1 MMRPKH
7 WFYTLPLRLRSL
19 FGRNRVEQDLSEELQ
34 FHLEQKTQEYVA
46 SGLTH
51 DEACRKARGEFGGI
65 ELSKENCRDTRR
77 VSYILDLL
85 QDLGFGLR
93 MLRKS
98 PAFALVAVLTL
109 ALGIGANTAIFS
121 VVHGVLLK
129 PLPFPKQDQLMTLWE
144 KNDGGGRSNT
154 SWANFMDWN
163 RLNHSFTGIAA
174 VSYWSPTFVGSH
186 DAETLVG
193 FRASSTFFDL
203 MGVKLERGRN
213 FLPAEDVRGNNFV
226 VILSYGFWQ
235 RAFGADPGMVGRT
248 VQLGTRAYNVVG
260 VLPADFPSVLSFD
273 PRKPADIYTPLAY
286 DETLPY
292 ACRDCRHLRAFA
304 RLKDGVTSAQAEA
317 EMNQISAN
325 LVREY
330 PTAYSAAGVTL
341 IPLKNYLV
349 GDVKAALWILL
360 GSVGFVLLIACV
372 NVANLLLAWA
382 ARRQREVA
390 LRAALGA
397 GRIRMIRQF
406 LTESL
411 LLSLLGGGLGL
422 FLAWGGVALLQQV
435 RLANLPRLQN
445 VHIDAWTFAFTF
457 GISLITGLAFGLLP
471 AFRASKLDLNEA
483 LKESG
488 KSTAGK
494 ERHRLRSALVFA
506 DVALALLLL
515 TGAGLMMKSF
525 VRLLEVN
532 PGFDPSHTLT
542 LTLSLWGPK
551 SADAPAVVFFDQV
564 LQRVQSLPGVES
576 AGIVSQLPLSG
587 NMDMY
592 GVHVEDKSLPNPEED
607 PSADRYS
614 ITPGYLRAMRI
625 PLLRGREFDERDVAT
640 SSMVAV
646 VNESM
651 ARQFWPGEDPIGKRF
666 RMGDT
671 KGPWRTV
678 IGVVG
683 DVLHKGLDAP
693 HTIQVYL
700 PNTQFTD
707 SMVILAVRT
716 SNDPSSIAAAVR
728 AEISALDPQVPIS
741 EVATMD
747 DVVSASVANQRFGAF
762 LFFLFGAVALVLTAV
777 GIYGVISY
785 GVAQRTHEIGIR
797 LALGAGRREVLRL
810 IVGETMRPALLGA
823 ALGLCAAFALTRLLT
838 RLLYNVKPTDPPVF
852 VAVLLLLIA
861 VAWIASYIPARR
873 ATRVDPMIA
882 LRYE

>member
-1 MMRPKH
+1 VNILRLLS
-7 WFYTLPLRLRSL
+7 TLPLRLRSL
-19 FGRNRVEQDLSEELQ
+19 FQRNQVEQDLSEELQ
-34 FHLEQKTQEYVA
+34 YHLEQKTQEYA
-46 SGLTH
+46 AGGMAIE
-51 DEACRKARGEFGGI
+51 EARRKARREFGGI
-65 ELSKENCRDTRR
+65 EQSKENCRDARH
-77 VSYILDLL
+77 VSYIQDLV

-93 MLRKS
+93 MLRNS
-98 PAFALVAVLTL
+98 PAFAFVAILTL

-121 VVHGVLLK
+121 VIHGVLLK
-129 PLPFPKQDQLMTLWE
+129 PLPFPQQDQLMTVWE
-144 KNDGGGRSNT
+144 KSDHGGRSNT

-174 VSYWSPTFVGSH
+174 VSFWSPTFVGAR

-193 FRASSTFFDL
+193 FRASSTLFDL
-203 MGVKLERGRN
+203 LGVKMERGRN
-213 FLPAEDVRGNNFV
+213 FLSSEDVRGNNFV

-235 RAFGADPGMVGRT
+235 RTFGGDPGIVGKS
-248 VQLGTRAYNVVG
+248 VQLGSRAYTVVG

-292 ACRDCRHLRAFA
+292 ACRDCRHLRAFG
-304 RLKDGVTSAQAEA
+304 RLKDGVTATQAEA

-330 PTAYSAAGVTL
+330 PTAYSAVGVTL
-341 IPLKNYLV
+341 TPLKDYLV
-349 GDVKAALWILL
+349 GDVKTALWVLL

-397 GRIRMIRQF
+397 RRARMVRQF

-411 LLSLLGGGLGL
+411 LLSLLGGSFGLL
-422 FLAWGGVALLQQV
+422 LAWSGVALLQRI

-445 VHIDAWTFAFTF
+445 VQIDGWTFAFTF
-457 GISLITGLAFGLLP
+457 GISLLTGLAFGLLP
-471 AFRASKLDLNEA
+471 AFRASTLDLNEA

-488 KSTAGK
+488 KSSAGK

-551 SADAPAVVFFDQV
+551 SADEPAVAFFDQA
-564 LQRVQSLPGVES
+564 LRRVRALPGVES
-576 AGIVSQLPLSG
+576 AGIVSQLPLGG

-592 GVHVEDKSLPNPEED
+592 GVHVEGKSLPNPEED

-625 PLLRGREFDERDVAT
+625 PVLRGREFDQHDIAT
-640 SSMVAV
+640 SPMVAL

-651 ARQFWPGEDPIGKRF
+651 ARQFWQGEDPIGKRF

-671 KGPWRTV
+671 KGPWKTV
-678 IGVVG
+678 VGVVG

-716 SNDPSSIAAAVR
+716 SNEPASIAAAVR
-728 AEISALDPQVPIS
+728 SEIAALDPQVPVS

-747 DVVSASVANQRFGAF
+747 EVVSASVANQRFGAVLF
-762 LFFLFGAVALVLTAV
+762 LLFGAIALVLTAV

-797 LALGAGRREVLRL
+797 LALGAGSREVLSL
-810 IVGETMRPALLGA
+810 IVSEAMKPALLGA
-823 ALGLCAAFALTRLLT
+823 ALGLCAAFGLTRLLT
-838 RLLYNVKPTDPPVF
+838 RLLYNVKPSDPLVF
-852 VAVLLLLIA
+852 AAVLFLLIA
-861 VAWIASYIPARR
+861 VAWLASYIPARR
-873 ATRVDPMIA
+873 ATRVDPIVA

>member
-1 MMRPKH
+1 MRPKH

-19 FGRNRVEQDLSEELQ
+19 FRRNQVERELTQELQ

-46 SGLTH
+46 IGLTT
-51 DEACRKARGEFGGI
+51 DDARRKAHREFGGL

-77 VSYILDLL
+77 VSYIQDLL
-85 QDLGFGLR
+85 QDTVFGLR
-93 MLRKS
+93 MLRNS
-98 PAFALVAVLTL
+98 RAFALVAMLTL
-109 ALGIGANTAIFS
+109 ALGIGANTAMFS
-121 VVHGVLLK
+121 VIHGVLLR
-129 PLPFPKQDQLMTLWE
+129 PLPFPKQDQLMILFE
-144 KNDGGGRSNT
+144 KNGDGTRSNT
-154 SWANFMDWN
+154 SWATFMDWN
-163 RLNHSFTGIAA
+163 RLNHSFTGVAA
-174 VSYWSPTFVGSH
+174 VSFWSPTFVGAH
-186 DAETLVG
+186 DAETLIG
-193 FRASSTFFDL
+193 FRASSTLFDL
-203 MGVKLERGRN
+203 LGVKFERGRN
-213 FLPAEDVRGNNFV
+213 FLPTEDVRGNNFV
-226 VILSYGFWQ
+226 VILSHGYWQ
-235 RAFGADPGMVGRT
+235 RTFGGDPGIIGKS
-248 VQLGTRAYNVVG
+248 VQLGTRAYTVVG
-260 VLPADFPSVLSFD
+260 VLPADFPSILSFD

-286 DETLPY
+286 DATLPY

-304 RLKDGVTSAQAEA
+304 RLKDGVPSAQAEA

-325 LVREY
+325 LFSEY
-330 PTAYSAAGVTL
+330 PTAYSASGVTL
-341 IPLKNYLV
+341 TPLKDYLV
-349 GDVKAALWILL
+349 DEVKTALWVLL

-390 LRAALGA
+390 LRTALGA
-397 GRIRMIRQF
+397 RRTRMVRQF

-411 LLSLLGGGLGL
+411 LLSLLGGVFGL
-422 FLAWGGVALLQQV
+422 FLAWSGVALLQQV
-435 RLANLPRLQN
+435 RVANLPRLEN
-445 VHIDAWTFAFTF
+445 VHLDAWTFAFTF
-457 GISLITGLAFGLLP
+457 GISLSTGLAFGLLP

-525 VRLLEVN
+525 IRLLEVH

-551 SADAPAVVFFDQV
+551 SADAPAVAFFDQV
-564 LQRVQSLPGVES
+564 LQKIQALPGVES
-576 AGIVSQLPLSG
+576 AGLVSQLPLGG
-587 NMDMY
+587 NLDMY
-592 GVHVEDKSLPNPEED
+592 GVHVEGKSLPNPEED

-625 PLLRGREFDERDVAT
+625 PLLLGREFDGRDLAT
-640 SSMVAV
+640 SPMVAL

-671 KGPWRTV
+671 KSPWKSV
-678 IGVVG
+678 VGVLG

-707 SMVILAVRT
+707 SLVILAVRT
-716 SNDPSSIAAAVR
+716 SKDPASLAAAVR
-728 AEISALDPQVPIS
+728 SEISALDPQVPVS
-741 EVATMD
+741 DVATMD
-747 DVVSASVANQRFGAF
+747 AVVSASVANQRFGALLF
-762 LFFLFGAVALVLTAV
+762 LLFGAIALVLTAV
-777 GIYGVISY
+777 GIYGVIAY

-797 LALGAGRREVLRL
+797 VALGANRREVLSL
-810 IVGETMRPALLGA
+810 IVSEAMKPALLGA
-823 ALGLCAAFALTRLLT
+823 ALGLCAALGLTRLLT
-838 RLLYNVKPTDPPVF
+838 RLLYNVKPTDPLVF
-852 VAVLLLLIA
+852 VAVLFLLLG
-861 VAWIASYIPARR
+861 VALLASYIPARR
-873 ATRVDPMIA
+873 ATRVDPMVA

>member
-19 FGRNRVEQDLSEELQ
+19 FRRDRTEQELSDELGY
-34 FHLEQKTQEYVA
+34 HLEQKTQEYVA

-51 DEACRKARGEFGGI
+51 DEARRKARREFGGI

-93 MLRKS
+93 MLRNS
-98 PAFALVAVLTL
+98 PAFALVAILTL

-186 DAETLVG
+186 DAETLTG
-193 FRASSTFFDL
+193 FRASSTLFDL

-235 RAFGADPGMVGRT
+235 RAFGGDPGILGKS
-248 VQLGTRAYNVVG
+248 VQLGTRAYTIVG
-260 VLPADFPSVLSFD
+260 VLPAGFPSVLSFD

-341 IPLKNYLV
+341 IPLKDYLV
-349 GDVKAALWILL
+349 GDVKTALWILL

-390 LRAALGA
+390 LRSALGA

-435 RLANLPRLQN
+435 RLTNLPRLQN
-445 VHIDAWTFAFTF
+445 VQIDAWTFAFTF
-457 GISLITGLAFGLLP
+457 GISLVTGLAFGLLP
-471 AFRASKLDLNEA
+471 AFRASKPDLNEA

-488 KSTAGK
+488 KSTSGK

-525 VRLLEVN
+525 IRLLEVN

-551 SADAPAVVFFDQV
+551 SADGPAVAFFDQV
-564 LQRVQSLPGVES
+564 LQHVHALPGVET
-576 AGIVSQLPLSG
+576 AGIVSQLPLGGS
-587 NMDMY
+587 MDMY
-592 GVHVEDKSLPNPEED
+592 GVHVEGKSLPNPEED

-614 ITPGYLRAMRI
+614 ISPNYLRAMRI
-625 PLLRGREFDERDVAT
+625 PLLSGREFDERDVAT

-651 ARQFWPGEDPIGKRF
+651 ARQFWPGEDPVGKRF
-666 RMGDT
+666 HLGDT

-678 IGVVG
+678 VGVVG

-707 SMVILAVRT
+707 SMVILAIRT
-716 SNDPSSIAAAVR
+716 SNDPASIAAAVR
-728 AEISALDPQVPIS
+728 SEIVALDPQVPIS

-797 LALGAGRREVLRL
+797 LALGAGRREVLKL
-810 IVGETMRPALLGA
+810 IIGETMRPALLGA
-823 ALGLCAAFALTRLLT
+823 AVGLCAAFGLTRLLT

-852 VAVLLLLIA
+852 AAVLVLLIG
-861 VAWIASYIPARR
+861 VALLASYIPARR
-873 ATRVDPMIA
+873 AMRVDPMVA
-882 LRYE
+882 LRCG

>member
-1 MMRPKH
+1 MRPRY
-7 WFYTLPLRLRSL
+7 WFHNFPLRLRSL
-19 FGRNRVEQDLSEELQ
+19 FKRNQAEQELSDELQ
-34 FHLEQKTQEYVA
+34 YHLEQKANEYMA
-46 SGLTH
+46 GGLSG
-51 DEACRKARGEFGGI
+51 DEARRKARREFGGV

-77 VSYILDLL
+77 VNYIQDLM

-93 MLRKS
+93 MLRSS
-98 PAFALVAVLTL
+98 PAFALVAILTL

-121 VVHGVLLK
+121 VVRGVLLE
-129 PLPFPKQDQLMTLWE
+129 PLPFPKQDQLMTVWE
-144 KNDGGGRSNT
+144 KDDQGRSSNT

-163 RLNHSFTGIAA
+163 RLNHSFDGIAA
-174 VSYWSPTFVGSH
+174 VSFWSPTMVGPH

-193 FRASSTFFDL
+193 FRVSSTFFDL
-203 MGVKLERGRN
+203 MGVKFERGRN
-213 FLPAEDVRGNNFV
+213 FLRSEDVRGNNFV

-235 RAFGADPGMVGRT
+235 RTFGGDPGILGKS
-248 VQLGTRAYNVVG
+248 VQLGTRAYTVVG
-260 VLPADFPSVLSFD
+260 VLPAAFPSVLSFD

-292 ACRDCRHLRAFA
+292 ACRDCRHLRAFG
-304 RLKDGVTSAQAEA
+304 RLGNGVPMQQAEA

-330 PTAYSAAGVTL
+330 PTAYSASGVTL
-341 IPLKNYLV
+341 TPLKDYLV
-349 GDVKAALWILL
+349 GEVKTALWALL

-372 NVANLLLAWA
+372 NVANLLLAWG

-397 GRIRMIRQF
+397 GRTRMVRQF

-411 LLSLLGGGLGL
+411 LLALLGGGFGL
-422 FLAWGGVALLQQV
+422 FLAWGGVALLQGIH
-435 RLANLPRLQN
+435 LANLPRLQD
-445 VHIDAWTFAFTF
+445 VQIDTWTFAFSF
-457 GISLITGLAFGLLP
+457 GISLLTGLAFGLLP
-471 AFRASKLDLNEA
+471 AFRACKLDLNET

-488 KSTAGK
+488 KSSAGK
-494 ERHRLRSALVFA
+494 ERHRLRGALVFA

-551 SADAPAVVFFDQV
+551 SADAPAVAFFEQV
-564 LQRVQSLPGVES
+564 LQRVRTLPGVES
-576 AGIVSQLPLSG
+576 AGVVSQLPLGG
-587 NMDMY
+587 NLDRY
-592 GVHVEDKSLPNPEED
+592 GVHVEGKSLPNPEED

-625 PLLRGREFDERDVAT
+625 PLLRGREFDARDVV
-640 SSMVAV
+640 SSPPVAV

-651 ARQFWPGEDPIGKRF
+651 AREFWPGEDPVGKRF

-671 KGPWRTV
+671 KGPWKTV
-678 IGVVG
+678 VGVVG

-716 SNDPSSIAAAVR
+716 ANDPVSLAAAVR
-728 AEISALDPQVPIS
+728 SEISSLDPQVPVS
-741 EVATMD
+741 EVATMEE
-747 DVVSASVANQRFGAF
+747 VVSLSVANQRFGT
-762 LFFLFGAVALVLTAV
+762 LLSLLFGAIALLLTAV

-797 LALGAGRREVLRL
+797 LALGATRREVLSL
-810 IVGETMRPALLGA
+810 LVGEAMKPALLGA
-823 ALGLCAAFALTRLLT
+823 ALGLSAAFGLTRLLS
-838 RLLYNVKPTDPPVF
+838 RLLYDVKPTDPLVF
-852 VAVLLLLIA
+852 SAVLLLLIA
-861 VAWIASYIPARR
+861 VALLASYIPARR
-873 ATRVDPMIA
+873 ATRVDPMVA

>member
-1 MMRPKH
+1 VNIRRLLS
-7 WFYTLPLRLRSL
+7 TVPLRLRSL
-19 FGRNRVEQDLSEELQ
+19 FKRNQVEQDLSEELQ
-34 FHLEQKTQEYVA
+34 YHLDQKTKEYAA
-46 SGLTH
+46 SGMPI
-51 DEACRKARGEFGGI
+51 EAARRKARREFGGI
-65 ELSKENCRDTRR
+65 EQSKENCRDTRR
-77 VSYILDLL
+77 VSYIQDLL

-93 MLRKS
+93 MLRNS
-98 PAFALVAVLTL
+98 PAFALVAIVTL

-121 VVHGVLLK
+121 VIHGVLLK
-129 PLPFPKQDQLMTLWE
+129 PLPFPQQDQLMTVWE
-144 KNDGGGRSNT
+144 KSDDGGRSNT

-174 VSYWSPTFVGSH
+174 VSFWSPTFVGAH

-193 FRASSTFFDL
+193 FRASSTLFDL
-203 MGVKLERGRN
+203 LGVKMERGRN
-213 FLPAEDVRGNNFV
+213 FLSSEDVRGNNFV
-226 VILSYGFWQ
+226 VILSYGFSQ
-235 RAFGADPGMVGRT
+235 RTFGGDSGILGKS
-248 VQLGTRAYNVVG
+248 VQLGTRAYTVVG

-292 ACRDCRHLRAFA
+292 ACRDCRHLRAFG
-304 RLKDGVTSAQAEA
+304 RLKDGVTTAQAEA
-317 EMNQISAN
+317 EINQISAN

-330 PTAYSAAGVTL
+330 PTAYSAVGVTL
-341 IPLKNYLV
+341 TPLKDYLV
-349 GDVKAALWILL
+349 GDVKTALWVLL

-397 GRIRMIRQF
+397 RRTRMVRQF

-411 LLSLLGGGLGL
+411 LLSFLGGGFGIL
-422 FLAWGGVALLQQV
+422 LAWSGVALLQRI

-445 VHIDAWTFAFTF
+445 VQIDGWTFAFTF
-457 GISLITGLAFGLLP
+457 GISLLTGLAFGLLP
-471 AFRASKLDLNEA
+471 AFRASRLDLNEA

-551 SADAPAVVFFDQV
+551 SADEPAVAFFDQV
-564 LQRVQSLPGVES
+564 LRRVRTLPGVES
-576 AGIVSQLPLSG
+576 AGIVSQLPLGG

-592 GVHVEDKSLPNPEED
+592 GVHVEGKSLPNPEED

-625 PLLRGREFDERDVAT
+625 PVLRGREFDQHDIAT
-640 SSMVAV
+640 SQMVAM

-671 KGPWRTV
+671 KGPWKTV
-678 IGVVG
+678 VGVVG

-716 SNDPSSIAAAVR
+716 SNEPASIAAAVR
-728 AEISALDPQVPIS
+728 TEIAALDPQVPVS

-747 DVVSASVANQRFGAF
+747 EVVSASVANQRFGAL
-762 LFFLFGAVALVLTAV
+762 LFVLFGAIALVLTAV

-797 LALGAGRREVLRL
+797 LALGAGSREVLSL
-810 IVGETMRPALLGA
+810 IVSEAMKPALLGA
-823 ALGLCAAFALTRLLT
+823 ALGLCAAFGLTRLLT
-838 RLLYNVKPTDPPVF
+838 RLLYNVKPTDPLVF
-852 VAVLLLLIA
+852 AAVLLLLIA
-861 VAWIASYIPARR
+861 VAWLASYIPARR
-873 ATRVDPMIA
+873 ATRVDPIVA

>member
-1 MMRPKH
+1 MRPKN
-7 WFYTLPLRLRSL
+7 WFYTLPLRFRSL
-19 FGRNRVEQDLSEELQ
+19 FKRNQVEQDLSDELQ
-34 FHLEQKTQEYVA
+34 FHIEQKTQEYIS
-46 SGLTH
+46 SGLTT
-51 DEACRKARGEFGGI
+51 DEARRKARREFGGL
-65 ELSKENCRDTRR
+65 ELSKENCRDARR
-77 VSYILDLL
+77 VSYIQDLL

-93 MLRKS
+93 MLRNS
-98 PAFALVAVLTL
+98 PTFALVAILTL

-121 VVHGVLLK
+121 VIHGVLLQ
-129 PLPFPKQDQLMTLWE
+129 PLPFPRQDQLMTVWE
-144 KNDGGGRSNT
+144 RDDQGRRSNT

-163 RLNHSFTGIAA
+163 RLNHSFDGIAA
-174 VSYWSPTFVGSH
+174 VSFWTPTIVGAH

-193 FRASSTFFDL
+193 FRVSSAFFDL

-213 FLPAEDVRGNNFV
+213 FLPSEDVRGNNFV

-235 RAFGADPGMVGRT
+235 RTFGGDPGILGKP
-248 VQLGTRAYNVVG
+248 VQLGTRAYTVVG
-260 VLPADFPSVLSFD
+260 VLPAEFPSVLSFD

-292 ACRDCRHLRAFA
+292 ACRDCRHLRAFG
-304 RLKDGVTSAQAEA
+304 RVRNGVSITQADA

-330 PTAYSAAGVTL
+330 PTAYPAAGVTL
-341 IPLKNYLV
+341 TPLKDYLV
-349 GDVKAALWILL
+349 GDVKPALWALL

-372 NVANLLLAWA
+372 NVANLLLAWG

-390 LRAALGA
+390 VRAALGA
-397 GRIRMIRQF
+397 GRTRMVRQF

-411 LLSLLGGGLGL
+411 LLSLLGGGCGL
-422 FLAWGGVALLQQV
+422 FLAWGGVALLQRI
-435 RLANLPRLQN
+435 RLANLPRLQD
-445 VHIDAWTFAFTF
+445 VYIDGWTFAFSF
-457 GISLITGLAFGLLP
+457 GISLLTGLAFGLLP

-488 KSTAGK
+488 KSSAGK
-494 ERHRLRSALVFA
+494 ERHRLRGALVFA

-551 SADAPAVVFFDQV
+551 AADAPAVAFFVQV
-564 LQRVQSLPGVES
+564 LQHVRTLPGVES
-576 AGIVSQLPLSG
+576 AGVVSQLPLGG
-587 NMDMY
+587 NMDRY
-592 GVHVEDKSLPNPEED
+592 GVHVEGKSLPNPEED

-614 ITPGYLRAMRI
+614 ITPGYLHAMRI
-625 PLLRGREFDERDVAT
+625 PLLRGREFDARDV
-640 SSMVAV
+640 VASPPV
-646 VNESM
+646 ALVNESM
-651 ARQFWPGEDPIGKRF
+651 ARQFWPGEDPVGKRF
-666 RMGDT
+666 RFGDT
-671 KGPWRTV
+671 KGPWKTV
-678 IGVVG
+678 VGIVG
-683 DVLHKGLDAP
+683 DVLHRGLDAP

-707 SMVILAVRT
+707 SSVILAVRT
-716 SNDPSSIAAAVR
+716 SNDPVSLAAAVR
-728 AEISALDPQVPIS
+728 SEIGSLDPQVPVS

-747 DVVSASVANQRFGAF
+747 EVVSASVANQRFGALLF
-762 LFFLFGAVALVLTAV
+762 LLFGAIALVLTAV

-797 LALGAGRREVLRL
+797 LALGAARREVLSL
-810 IVGETMRPALLGA
+810 IVREAMKPALLGA
-823 ALGLCAAFALTRLLT
+823 ALGLCAAFGFTRLLT
-838 RLLYNVKPTDPPVF
+838 RLLYNVKPTDPLVF
-852 VAVLLLLIA
+852 AAVLILLIG
-861 VAWIASYIPARR
+861 VALLASYLPARR
-873 ATRVDPMIA
+873 ATRVDPMVA

>member
-1 MMRPKH
+1 VNIRRLLS
-7 WFYTLPLRLRSL
+7 TVPLRLRSL
-19 FGRNRVEQDLSEELQ
+19 FKRNQVEQDLSEELQ
-34 FHLEQKTQEYVA
+34 YHLDQKTKEYAA
-46 SGLTH
+46 SGMPI
-51 DEACRKARGEFGGI
+51 EAARRKARREFGGI
-65 ELSKENCRDTRR
+65 EQSKENCRDTRR
-77 VSYILDLL
+77 VSYIQDLL

-93 MLRKS
+93 MLRNS
-98 PAFALVAVLTL
+98 PAFALVAIVTL

-121 VVHGVLLK
+121 VIHGVLLK
-129 PLPFPKQDQLMTLWE
+129 PLPFPQQDQLMTVWE
-144 KNDGGGRSNT
+144 KSDDGGRSNT

-174 VSYWSPTFVGSH
+174 VSFWSPTFVGAH

-193 FRASSTFFDL
+193 FRASSTLFDL
-203 MGVKLERGRN
+203 LGVKMERGRN
-213 FLPAEDVRGNNFV
+213 FLSSEDVRGNNFV
-226 VILSYGFWQ
+226 VILSYGFSQ
-235 RAFGADPGMVGRT
+235 RTFGGDSGILGKS
-248 VQLGTRAYNVVG
+248 VQLGTRAYTVVG

-292 ACRDCRHLRAFA
+292 ACRDCRHLRAFG
-304 RLKDGVTSAQAEA
+304 RLKDGVTTAQAEA
-317 EMNQISAN
+317 EINQISAN

-330 PTAYSAAGVTL
+330 PTAYSAVGVTL
-341 IPLKNYLV
+341 TPLKDYLV
-349 GDVKAALWILL
+349 GDVKTALWVLL

-397 GRIRMIRQF
+397 RRTRMVRQF

-411 LLSLLGGGLGL
+411 LLSFLGGGFGIL
-422 FLAWGGVALLQQV
+422 LAWSGVALLQRI

-445 VHIDAWTFAFTF
+445 VQIDGWTFAFTF
-457 GISLITGLAFGLLP
+457 GISLLTGLAFGLLP
-471 AFRASKLDLNEA
+471 AFRASRLDLNEA

-551 SADAPAVVFFDQV
+551 SADEPAVAFFDQV
-564 LQRVQSLPGVES
+564 LRRVRTLPGVES
-576 AGIVSQLPLSG
+576 AGIVSQLPLGG

-592 GVHVEDKSLPNPEED
+592 GVHVEGKSLPNPEED

-625 PLLRGREFDERDVAT
+625 PVLRGREFDQHDIAT
-640 SSMVAV
+640 SPMVAL

-671 KGPWRTV
+671 KGPWKTV
-678 IGVVG
+678 VGVVG

-716 SNDPSSIAAAVR
+716 SNEPASIAAAVR
-728 AEISALDPQVPIS
+728 SEIAALDPQVPVS

-747 DVVSASVANQRFGAF
+747 EVVSASVANQRFGAL
-762 LFFLFGAVALVLTAV
+762 LFVLFGVIALVLTTV

-797 LALGAGRREVLRL
+797 LALGAGSREVLSL
-810 IVGETMRPALLGA
+810 IVSEAMKPALLGA
-823 ALGLCAAFALTRLLT
+823 ALGLCAAFGLTRLLT
-838 RLLYNVKPTDPPVF
+838 RLLYNVKPTDPLVF
-852 VAVLLLLIA
+852 AAVLLLLIA
-861 VAWIASYIPARR
+861 VAWLASYIPARR
-873 ATRVDPMIA
+873 ATRVDPIVA

>member
-1 MMRPKH
+1 E
-7 WFYTLPLRLRSL
+7 LR
-19 FGRNRVEQDLSEELQ
+19 
-34 FHLEQKTQEYVA
+34 FHIEQKAQEYA
-46 SGLTH
+46 ANGLNAE
-51 DEACRKARGEFGGI
+51 EALCKARREFGGL
-65 ELSKENCRDTRR
+65 EQSKENCRVARR
-77 VSYILDLL
+77 VGYIHDLL

-93 MLRKS
+93 MLRNS
-98 PAFALVAVLTL
+98 PAFALVAILTL

-121 VVHGVLLK
+121 VVHGVLLR
-129 PLPFPKQDQLMTLWE
+129 PLPFPRQDQLMMLSE
-144 KNDGGGRSNT
+144 KNADGTYSHT
-154 SWANFMDWN
+154 SWATFMDWN

-174 VSYWSPTFVGSH
+174 VSFWSPTLVGQR
-186 DAETLVG
+186 DAETLTG
-193 FRASSTFFDL
+193 FRTSSAFFDL
-203 MGVKLERGRN
+203 MGMKFERGRN
-213 FLPAEDVRGNNFV
+213 FLPSEDVRGDNFV

-235 RAFGADPGMVGRT
+235 RTFGGDPAIIGKS
-248 VQLGTRAYNVVG
+248 VQLGTNAYTVVG
-260 VLPADFPSVLSFD
+260 VLPPGFPSVLSFD

-286 DETLPY
+286 DATLPY

-304 RLKDGVTSAQAEA
+304 RLRDGVPVSQAEA

-325 LVREY
+325 LFREY
-330 PTAYSAAGVTL
+330 PTEYSASGVILT
-341 IPLKNYLV
+341 PLKDYLV
-349 GDVKAALWILL
+349 GDIETALWTLL

-390 LRAALGA
+390 LRTALGA
-397 GRIRMIRQF
+397 RRTRMIRQF

-411 LLSLLGGGLGL
+411 LLSLLGGGFGL
-422 FLAWGGVALLQQV
+422 LLARGCIALLQRI
-435 RLANLPRLQN
+435 RLANLPRLEN

-457 GISLITGLAFGLLP
+457 GICLLTGLAFGLVP
-471 AFRASKLDLNEA
+471 ALRISRLDLNEA

-494 ERHRLRSALVFA
+494 ERYRLRSALVFA

-542 LTLSLWGPK
+542 LTLDLWGPK
-551 SADAPAVVFFDQV
+551 SADAPAIAFFDQV
-564 LQRVQSLPGVES
+564 LQRVQALPGVES
-576 AGIVSQLPLSG
+576 AGVVSQLPLGG

-592 GVHVEDKSLPNPEED
+592 GMHVEGKSLPNPEED
-607 PSADRYS
+607 PTADRYS
-614 ITPGYLRAMRI
+614 ISPGYLQAMRI
-625 PLLRGREFDERDVAT
+625 PLIRGRGFDERDVAT
-640 SSMVAV
+640 SPMVAL

-651 ARQFWPGEDPIGKRF
+651 ARQFWTGEDPLGKRF

-678 IGVVG
+678 VGVVG

-693 HTIQVYL
+693 HTIQIYL

-707 SMVILAVRT
+707 STMILAVRAVK
-716 SNDPSSIAAAVR
+716 DPASLAAAVR
-728 AEISALDPQVPIS
+728 SEINALDPQVPVS

-747 DVVSASVANQRFGAF
+747 EIVSASVANQRFAAL
-762 LFFLFGAVALVLTAV
+762 LFVLFGAIALLLTAV

-797 LALGAGRREVLRL
+797 LAVGAGSRQVLRL
-810 IVGETMRPALLGA
+810 IVGEAMKPALLGA
-823 ALGLCAAFALTRLLT
+823 AVGLCAAIGLTRLLA
-838 RLLYNVKPTDPPVF
+838 RLLYSVKPTDPIVF
-852 VAVLLLLIA
+852 TAVLLLLVG
-861 VAWIASYIPARR
+861 VALLASYIPARR
-873 ATRVDPMIA
+873 ATRVDPMVA

>member
-1 MMRPKH
+1 MRAKH
-7 WFYTLPLRLRSL
+7 GFCTLPLRLRSL
-19 FGRNRVEQDLSEELQ
+19 FRRDHVEQDLSEELGY
-34 FHLEQKTQEYVA
+34 HLEQKTQEYLA
-46 SGLTH
+46 SGLTI
-51 DEACRKARGEFGGI
+51 DEARCKVQREFGGL
-65 ELSKENCRDTRR
+65 ELSKENCRDARR
-77 VSYILDLL
+77 VGYIQDLL

-93 MLRKS
+93 MLRNS
-98 PAFALVAVLTL
+98 PAFALVAILTL

-174 VSYWSPTFVGSH
+174 VSFWSPTFVGAH

-193 FRASSTFFDL
+193 FRASSTLFDL

-235 RAFGADPGMVGRT
+235 RTFGGDPGIVGKS
-248 VQLGTRAYNVVG
+248 VQLGTRAYTVVG

-273 PRKPADIYTPLAY
+273 PRKPADVYTPLAY

-341 IPLKNYLV
+341 LPLKDYLV
-349 GDVKAALWILL
+349 GDVKTALWILL

-445 VHIDAWTFAFTF
+445 VRIDAWTFAFTF
-457 GISLITGLAFGLLP
+457 GISLVTGLAFGLLP

-488 KSTAGK
+488 KSSAGK
-494 ERHRLRSALVFA
+494 ERRRLRSALVFA

-551 SADAPAVVFFDQV
+551 SADAPAIAFFDEV
-564 LQRVQSLPGVES
+564 LQRVQALPGVES
-576 AGIVSQLPLSG
+576 AGIVSQLPLGG

-592 GVHVEDKSLPNPEED
+592 GVHVEGKSLPNPEED

-625 PLLRGREFDERDVAT
+625 PLLRGREFDQRDVAT
-640 SSMVAV
+640 SSTVAI

-651 ARQFWPGEDPIGKRF
+651 AHQFWPGKDPIGKRF

-671 KGPWRTV
+671 KGPWKTV
-678 IGVVG
+678 VGVVG

-716 SNDPSSIAAAVR
+716 SNDPSSIAEAVR
-728 AEISALDPQVPIS
+728 GEIVALDPQVPIS

-747 DVVSASVANQRFGAF
+747 DVVSSSVANQRFGAF

-797 LALGAGRREVLRL
+797 LALGAGRREVLEL
-810 IVGETMRPALLGA
+810 IIGESMRPALLGA
-823 ALGLCAAFALTRLLT
+823 AVGLCAAFGLTRLLT
-838 RLLYNVKPTDPPVF
+838 RLLYSVKPTDPPVF
-852 VAVLLLLIA
+852 AAVLLLMIG
-861 VAWIASYIPARR
+861 VALLASYIPARR
-873 ATRVDPMIA
+873 ATRVDPTVA

>member
-1 MMRPKH
+1 MMHPKH
-7 WFYTLPLRLRSL
+7 WFYTWPLRLRTL
-19 FGRNRVEQDLSEELQ
+19 FRRNRVEQDLSEELQ

-46 SGLTH
+46 AGLAPY
-51 DEACRKARGEFGGI
+51 EARSKARREFGGI
-65 ELSKENCRDTRR
+65 EQSKENCRDTRR
-77 VSYILDLL
+77 VGYTQDIF

-93 MLRKS
+93 MLRNS
-98 PAFALVAVLTL
+98 PSFALVAILTL

-144 KNDGGGRSNT
+144 KNGDGGRSNT

-163 RLNHSFTGIAA
+163 RLNHSFSGIAA
-174 VSYWSPTFVGSH
+174 VSLWSPTFVGSH
-186 DAETLVG
+186 DAETLTG
-193 FRASSTFFDL
+193 FRTSSTLFDM
-203 MGVKLERGRN
+203 MGVRLERGRN

-235 RAFGADPGMVGRT
+235 RAFGGDPGAIGKS
-248 VQLGTRAYNVVG
+248 VQLGTRSYTVVG
-260 VLPADFPSVLSFD
+260 VLPVDFPSVLSFD
-273 PRKPADIYTPLAY
+273 PRKPADIYTTLAY

-304 RLKDGVTSAQAEA
+304 RLKDGVSAAQAEA

-330 PTAYSAAGVTL
+330 PTSYSAAGVTL
-341 IPLKNYLV
+341 TPLKDYLV

-411 LLSLLGGGLGL
+411 LLSLLGGSFGLL
-422 FLAWGGVALLQQV
+422 LAWAGVALLQHV
-435 RLANLPRLQN
+435 RLSNLPRLQN
-445 VHIDAWTFAFTF
+445 VQIDAWTFAFTF
-457 GISLITGLAFGLLP
+457 GISLVTGLAFGLLP

-488 KSTAGK
+488 KSTSGK
-494 ERHRLRSALVFA
+494 DRHSLRSALVFA

-551 SADAPAVVFFDQV
+551 SADAPAVAFFDQV
-564 LQRVQSLPGVES
+564 LQRVQALPGVES
-576 AGIVSQLPLSG
+576 TGIVSQLPLGG
-587 NMDMY
+587 NIDMY
-592 GVHVEDKSLPNPEED
+592 GVHVEGKSLPNPEED

-614 ITPGYLRAMRI
+614 ITPGYLRAMGI
-625 PLLRGREFDERDVAT
+625 PLLLGREFDERDVAT

-651 ARQFWPGEDPIGKRF
+651 ARQFWPGEDPIGKRL
-666 RMGDT
+666 RVGDT
-671 KGPWRTV
+671 KGAWKTV
-678 IGVVG
+678 VGVVG

-728 AEISALDPQVPIS
+728 AEIAALDSQVPIS

-762 LFFLFGAVALVLTAV
+762 LFLLFGATALVLTAV

-810 IVGETMRPALLGA
+810 IIGETMRPALLGA
-823 ALGLCAAFALTRLLT
+823 ALGLCAAFGLTRLLT

-852 VAVLLLLIA
+852 VAVLLLLIG
-861 VAWIASYIPARR
+861 VALLASYIPARR
-873 ATRVDPMIA
+873 ATRVDPIVA

>member
-1 MMRPKH
+1 MRPKH
-7 WFYTLPLRLRSL
+7 WFYTFPLRLRSL
-19 FGRNRVEQDLSEELQ
+19 FKRNQADLDLSEELQ
-34 FHLEQKTQEYVA
+34 YHLEQKAHEYMA
-46 SGLTH
+46 GGLSA
-51 DEACRKARGEFGGI
+51 DEAHRKARREFGGL

-77 VSYILDLL
+77 VNYIQDLL

-93 MLRKS
+93 MLRGS
-98 PAFALVAVLTL
+98 PAFALVAILTL

-121 VVHGVLLK
+121 VIHGVLLQ
-129 PLPFPKQDQLMTLWE
+129 PLPFPKQDQLMTVWE
-144 KNDGGGRSNT
+144 KDDQGRRSNT

-163 RLNHSFTGIAA
+163 RLNHSFDGIAA
-174 VSYWSPTFVGSH
+174 VSFWSPTIVGAH

-193 FRASSTFFDL
+193 FRVSSTFFDL
-203 MGVKLERGRN
+203 MGAKLERGRS
-213 FLPAEDVRGNNFV
+213 FLRSEDVRGNNFV

-235 RAFGADPGMVGRT
+235 QRFGGDVNILGKP
-248 VQLGTRAYNVVG
+248 VQLGSRAYTVVG
-260 VLPADFPSVLSFD
+260 VLPAEFPSVLSFD

-292 ACRDCRHLRAFA
+292 ACRDCRHLRAFG
-304 RLKDGVTSAQAEA
+304 RLRNGVSITQAEA

-341 IPLKNYLV
+341 TPLKDYLV
-349 GDVKAALWILL
+349 GDVKTALWALL

-372 NVANLLLAWA
+372 NVANLLLAWG

-397 GRIRMIRQF
+397 GRTRMVRQF

-411 LLSLLGGGLGL
+411 LLSLLGGGCGLSLG
-422 FLAWGGVALLQQV
+422 WSGVALLQ
-435 RLANLPRLQN
+435 RIHLANLPRLQD
-445 VHIDAWTFAFTF
+445 VHIDGWTFAFSF
-457 GISLITGLAFGLLP
+457 GISLLTGLAFGLLP

-488 KSTAGK
+488 KSSAGK
-494 ERHRLRSALVFA
+494 QRHRLRGALVFA

-551 SADAPAVVFFDQV
+551 SADAPAIAFFEQV
-564 LQRVQSLPGVES
+564 LQRVRTLPGVES
-576 AGIVSQLPLSG
+576 AGIVSQLPLGG
-587 NMDMY
+587 NMDRY
-592 GVHVEDKSLPNPEED
+592 GVHVEGKSLPNPEED

-625 PLLRGREFDERDVAT
+625 PLLRGREFDARDVVT
-640 SSMVAV
+640 SAPVAL

-651 ARQFWPGEDPIGKRF
+651 ARQFWPGEDPVGKRF

-671 KGPWRTV
+671 KGLWKTV
-678 IGVVG
+678 VGVVG
-683 DVLHKGLDAP
+683 DVLHQGLDAP

-716 SNDPSSIAAAVR
+716 SNDPGLIAAAVR
-728 AEISALDPQVPIS
+728 SEIAALDPQVPVS
-741 EVATMD
+741 QVATMD
-747 DVVSASVANQRFGAF
+747 EVVSASVANQRFGALLF
-762 LFFLFGAVALVLTAV
+762 LLFGAIALMLTAV

-797 LALGAGRREVLRL
+797 LALGAARREVLSL
-810 IVGETMRPALLGA
+810 IVREAMKPALLGA
-823 ALGLCAAFALTRLLT
+823 ALGLCAAFGLTRLLT
-838 RLLYNVKPTDPPVF
+838 RLLYNVKPTDPLVF
-852 VAVLLLLIA
+852 AAVLLLLIG
-861 VAWIASYIPARR
+861 VALLASYVPARR

>member
-1 MMRPKH
+1 MRPKN
-7 WFYTLPLRLRSL
+7 WFYTFPLRLRSL
-19 FGRNRVEQDLSEELQ
+19 FRRNQVEQDLSEELQ
-34 FHLEQKTQEYVA
+34 FHLDQKTQQYVA
-46 SGLTH
+46 SGLSA
-51 DEACRKARGEFGGI
+51 DEARRRARREFGGF
-65 ELSKENCRDTRR
+65 EQSKENCRDTRR
-77 VSYILDLL
+77 VNYIQDLL

-93 MLRKS
+93 MLRNS
-98 PAFALVAVLTL
+98 PAFALVAILTL

-121 VVHGVLLK
+121 VIHGVLLQ
-129 PLPFPKQDQLMTLWE
+129 PLPFPKQEQLLTLWE
-144 KNDGGGRSNT
+144 KDKEGTRSNT
-154 SWANFMDWN
+154 SWATFMDWN

-174 VSYWSPTFVGSH
+174 VSFWSPTYVGAH

-193 FRASSTFFDL
+193 FRASSALFDL
-203 MGVKLERGRN
+203 LGVKFERGRN
-213 FLPAEDVRGNNFV
+213 FLSSEDVRGNNFV
-226 VILSYGFWQ
+226 VILSHGFWQ
-235 RAFGADPGMVGRT
+235 RTFGGDPGIMGKT
-248 VQLGTRAYNVVG
+248 VQLGTRAYTVVG
-260 VLPADFPSVLSFD
+260 VLPADFPSILSFD

-286 DETLPY
+286 DVTLPY
-292 ACRDCRHLRAFA
+292 ACRDCRHLRAFT
-304 RLKDGVTSAQAEA
+304 RLRDGVLITQAEA

-325 LVREY
+325 LFREY
-330 PTAYSAAGVTL
+330 PTAYSASGVTL
-341 IPLKNYLV
+341 TPLKEYLV
-349 GDVKAALWILL
+349 GDVKTALWILL

-397 GRIRMIRQF
+397 RRARMIRQF

-411 LLSLLGGGLGL
+411 LLSSLGGALGL
-422 FLAWGGVALLQQV
+422 FLAWAGVALLQQV
-435 RLANLPRLQN
+435 RLANLPRLEN
-445 VHIDAWTFAFTF
+445 VHLDAWTFAFTF
-457 GISLITGLAFGLLP
+457 GVSLVTGLIFGLLP

-515 TGAGLMMKSF
+515 TGAGLMMKSL

-532 PGFDPSHTLT
+532 PGFDSSHTLT

-551 SADAPAVVFFDQV
+551 SADAPAVAFFGQV
-564 LQRVQSLPGVES
+564 LQKIQALPGVES
-576 AGIVSQLPLSG
+576 AGIVSQLPLGG
-587 NMDMY
+587 NLDMY
-592 GVHVEDKSLPNPEED
+592 GVHVEGKSLPNPEED

-625 PLLRGREFDERDVAT
+625 PLRRGREFDQRDLAT
-640 SSMVAV
+640 APMVAL

-651 ARQFWPGEDPIGKRF
+651 AHQFWPGEDPIGKRF
-666 RMGDT
+666 RLGDT
-671 KGPWRTV
+671 KGAWKTIV
-678 IGVVG
+678 GVVG
-683 DVLHKGLDAP
+683 DVLHRGLDAP
-693 HTIQVYL
+693 HTMQVYL

-716 SNDPSSIAAAVR
+716 TNDPTSLAAAVR
-728 AEISALDPQVPIS
+728 SEITTLDPQVPIS

-747 DVVSASVANQRFGAF
+747 EVVSASVANQRFAALLF
-762 LFFLFGAVALVLTAV
+762 LFFGAIALTLTAV

-797 LALGAGRREVLRL
+797 LALGANSREVLKM
-810 IVGETMRPALLGA
+810 IVSEAMKPALLGA
-823 ALGLCAAFALTRLLT
+823 ALGLCAAFGLTRLLT

-852 VAVLLLLIA
+852 AAVLLLLIG
-861 VAWIASYIPARR
+861 VALLASYIPARR
-873 ATRVDPMIA
+873 ATRVDPMVA

>member
-1 MMRPKH
+1 
-7 WFYTLPLRLRSL
+7 
-19 FGRNRVEQDLSEELQ
+19 
-34 FHLEQKTQEYVA
+34 
-46 SGLTH
+46 
-51 DEACRKARGEFGGI
+51 
-65 ELSKENCRDTRR
+65 
-77 VSYILDLL
+77 
-85 QDLGFGLR
+85 
-93 MLRKS
+93 
-98 PAFALVAVLTL
+98 
-109 ALGIGANTAIFS
+109 
-121 VVHGVLLK
+121 
-129 PLPFPKQDQLMTLWE
+129 
-144 KNDGGGRSNT
+144 
-154 SWANFMDWN
+154 
-163 RLNHSFTGIAA
+163 
-174 VSYWSPTFVGSH
+174 
-186 DAETLVG
+186 
-193 FRASSTFFDL
+193 
-203 MGVKLERGRN
+203 
-213 FLPAEDVRGNNFV
+213 
-226 VILSYGFWQ
+226 
-235 RAFGADPGMVGRT
+235 
-248 VQLGTRAYNVVG
+248 
-260 VLPADFPSVLSFD
+260 
-273 PRKPADIYTPLAY
+273 
-286 DETLPY
+286 
-292 ACRDCRHLRAFA
+292 
-304 RLKDGVTSAQAEA
+304 
-317 EMNQISAN
+317 
-325 LVREY
+325 
-330 PTAYSAAGVTL
+330 
-341 IPLKNYLV
+341 
-349 GDVKAALWILL
+349 
-360 GSVGFVLLIACV
+360 
-372 NVANLLLAWA
+372 
-382 ARRQREVA
+382 
-390 LRAALGA
+390 
-397 GRIRMIRQF
+397 
-406 LTESL
+406 
-411 LLSLLGGGLGL
+411 
-422 FLAWGGVALLQQV
+422 
-435 RLANLPRLQN
+435 
-445 VHIDAWTFAFTF
+445 
-457 GISLITGLAFGLLP
+457 
-471 AFRASKLDLNEA
+471 
-483 LKESG
+483 
-488 KSTAGK
+488 
-494 ERHRLRSALVFA
+494 
-506 DVALALLLL
+506 
-515 TGAGLMMKSF
+515 
-525 VRLLEVN
+525 
-532 PGFDPSHTLT
+532 
-542 LTLSLWGPK
+542 
-551 SADAPAVVFFDQV
+551 
-564 LQRVQSLPGVES
+564 
-576 AGIVSQLPLSG
+576 
-587 NMDMY
+587 MDMY

>member
-1 MMRPKH
+1 MRPKH

-19 FGRNRVEQDLSEELQ
+19 FRRNRVEQDLSEELQ

-46 SGLTH
+46 AGLGP
-51 DEACRKARGEFGGI
+51 DEAHSKARREFGGI
-65 ELSKENCRDTRR
+65 EQSKENCRDARR
-77 VSYILDLL
+77 VGYTQDIF

-93 MLRKS
+93 MLRNS
-98 PAFALVAVLTL
+98 PSFALVAILTL

-144 KNDGGGRSNT
+144 KNGDGGRSNT

-174 VSYWSPTFVGSH
+174 VSLWSPTFVGSH
-186 DAETLVG
+186 DAETLTG
-193 FRASSTFFDL
+193 FRTSSTYFDM
-203 MGVKLERGRN
+203 MGVRLERGRN

-235 RAFGADPGMVGRT
+235 RAFGGDPGVIGKS
-248 VQLGTRAYNVVG
+248 VQLGTRSYTVVG
-260 VLPADFPSVLSFD
+260 VLPARFS
-273 PRKPADIYTPLAY
+273 
-286 DETLPY
+286 
-292 ACRDCRHLRAFA
+292 LRALFRSAEA
-304 RLKDGVTSAQAEA
+304 RGHLHDAGLRRDASLRMPRLPTSPRVRPPQGRCVVGQAEA

-330 PTAYSAAGVTL
+330 PTSYSAAGVTL
-341 IPLKNYLV
+341 TPLKDYLV

-411 LLSLLGGGLGL
+411 LLSLLGGSFGLL
-422 FLAWGGVALLQQV
+422 LAWAGVALLQHV
-435 RLANLPRLQN
+435 RLSNLPRLQN
-445 VHIDAWTFAFTF
+445 VQIDAWTFAFTF
-457 GISLITGLAFGLLP
+457 GISLVTGLAFGLLP

-488 KSTAGK
+488 KSTSGK
-494 ERHRLRSALVFA
+494 DRHSLRSALVFA

-551 SADAPAVVFFDQV
+551 SADAPAVAFFDQV
-564 LQRVQSLPGVES
+564 LQRVQALPGVES
-576 AGIVSQLPLSG
+576 TGIVSQLPLGG
-587 NMDMY
+587 NIDMY
-592 GVHVEDKSLPNPEED
+592 GVHVEGKSLPNPEED

-614 ITPGYLRAMRI
+614 ITPGYLRAMGI
-625 PLLRGREFDERDVAT
+625 PLLLGREFDERDVAT

-651 ARQFWPGEDPIGKRF
+651 ARQFWPGEDPIGKRL
-666 RMGDT
+666 RVGDT
-671 KGPWRTV
+671 KGAWKTV
-678 IGVVG
+678 VGVVG

-728 AEISALDPQVPIS
+728 AEIAALDSQVPIS

-762 LFFLFGAVALVLTAV
+762 LFLLFGATALVLTAV

-810 IVGETMRPALLGA
+810 IIGETMRPALLGA
-823 ALGLCAAFALTRLLT
+823 ALGLCAAFGLTRLLT

-852 VAVLLLLIA
+852 VAVLLLLIG
-861 VAWIASYIPARR
+861 VALLASYIPARR
-873 ATRVDPMIA
+873 ATRVDPIVA

>member
-1 MMRPKH
+1 MNR
-7 WFYTLPLRLRSL
+7 WLSTLPLRLRSL
-19 FGRNRVEQDLSEELQ
+19 FRRNHVEHDLNEKLQ
-34 FHLEQKTQEYVA
+34 YHLEQKIQKFVA
-46 SGLTH
+46 SGFTL
-51 DEACRKARGEFGGI
+51 DEARRKALCEFGGI
-65 ELSKENCRDTRR
+65 EQSKEKCRDTRR
-77 VSYILDLL
+77 VNYIQDLL

-93 MLRKS
+93 MLRNS
-98 PAFALVAVLTL
+98 PAFALVAISTL

-121 VVHGVLLK
+121 VIHGVLLR
-129 PLPFPKQDQLMTLWE
+129 PLPFPKQDQLMMLSE
-144 KNDGGGRSNT
+144 NNGDGTHSNT
-154 SWANFMDWN
+154 SWATFMDWN

-174 VSYWSPTFVGSH
+174 VSFWSPTLVGQH
-186 DAETLVG
+186 DAETLTG
-193 FRASSTFFDL
+193 FRTSSAFFDL
-203 MGVKLERGRN
+203 MGVKFEHGRN
-213 FLPAEDVRGNNFV
+213 FIPSEDVRGNNFA

-235 RAFGADPGMVGRT
+235 RTFGGDPGIIGKS
-248 VQLGTRAYNVVG
+248 VQLGTNAYTVVG
-260 VLPADFPSVLSFD
+260 VLPPGFPSVLSFD

-286 DETLPY
+286 DATLPY

-304 RLKDGVTSAQAEA
+304 RLKDGVPVSQAEA

-325 LVREY
+325 LFRVY
-330 PTAYSAAGVTL
+330 PTEYSASGVILT
-341 IPLKNYLV
+341 PLKDYLV
-349 GDVKAALWILL
+349 GNVETALWVLL

-390 LRAALGA
+390 LRTALGA
-397 GRIRMIRQF
+397 RPTRMIRQF

-411 LLSLLGGGLGL
+411 LLSLLGGGFGL
-422 FLAWGGVALLQQV
+422 LLAQGGVAFLQRI
-435 RLANLPRLQN
+435 RLVNLPRLEN
-445 VHIDAWTFAFTF
+445 VQIDAWTLAFTF
-457 GISLITGLAFGLLP
+457 GICLLTGLSFGLLP
-471 AFRASKLDLNEA
+471 ALRISRLDLNEA

-542 LTLSLWGPK
+542 LTLDLWGPK
-551 SADAPAVVFFDQV
+551 SADAPAVAFFDQV
-564 LQRVQSLPGVES
+564 LQRVQALPGVEY
-576 AGIVSQLPLSG
+576 AGIVSQLPLGG

-592 GVHVEDKSLPNPEED
+592 GVHVEGKSLLNPEDD

-614 ITPGYLRAMRI
+614 ISPGYLQAMRI
-625 PLLRGREFDERDVAT
+625 PLIRGRGFDERDVAT
-640 SSMVAV
+640 SPMVAL

-651 ARQFWPGEDPIGKRF
+651 ARKFWTGEDPIGKRF

-671 KGPWRTV
+671 KGPWKTV
-678 IGVVG
+678 VGVVG

-707 SMVILAVRT
+707 SSVILAVRAVK
-716 SNDPSSIAAAVR
+716 DPASLAAAVR
-728 AEISALDPQVPIS
+728 SEISALDPQVPIS

-747 DVVSASVANQRFGAF
+747 EVVSASVANQRFAAL
-762 LFFLFGAVALVLTAV
+762 LFVLFGAIALILTAV

-797 LALGAGRREVLRL
+797 LAIGAGGPQVLRL
-810 IVGETMRPALLGA
+810 IVGEAMKPALLGA
-823 ALGLCAAFALTRLLT
+823 AVGLCAAIGLTRLLT
-838 RLLYNVKPTDPPVF
+838 RLLYGVKPTDPTVF
-852 VAVLLLLIA
+852 AAVLLLLVG
-861 VAWIASYIPARR
+861 VALLASYIPARR
-873 ATRVDPMIA
+873 ATRVDPMVA